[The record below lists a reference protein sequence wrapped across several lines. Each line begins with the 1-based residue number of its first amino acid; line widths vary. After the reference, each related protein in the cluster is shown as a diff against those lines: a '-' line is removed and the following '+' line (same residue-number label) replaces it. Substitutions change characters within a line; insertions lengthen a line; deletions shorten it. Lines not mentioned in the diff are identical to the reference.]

1 MWEKIKNAWATAV
14 QNMRAPWIDF
24 WTLLKDSLIGFI
36 TVVAKALWGLVA
48 AVWEILVAFI
58 KTVYL
63 LCFNWLIE
71 LIKKL

>member
-1 MWEKIKNAWATAV
+1 MGKNKNRLGNRRT
-14 QNMRAPWIDF
+14 NMRAPWIDF

-58 KTVYL
+58 KTVCL
-63 LCFNWLIE
+63 LCFNWLVE